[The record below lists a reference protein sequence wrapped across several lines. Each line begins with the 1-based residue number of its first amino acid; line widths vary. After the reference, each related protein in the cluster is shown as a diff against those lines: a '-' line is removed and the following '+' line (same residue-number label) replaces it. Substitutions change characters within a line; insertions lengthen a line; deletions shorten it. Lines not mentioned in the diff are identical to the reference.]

1 MASNSDNSAVG
12 MPQLDFSTFPNQIFW
27 LVVFCVVLF
36 AIVKFF
42 IIPRMEDIFAN
53 RRKIIDGNIAKAE
66 EIRLRVSE
74 IEKQIEEELQ
84 KAKSQCD
91 EIMSNS
97 GNNIKEQ
104 MALALEDSKIAT
116 TQLISEAEGRLKEL
130 RDGSEAAIEK
140 ISEELASEIISR
152 FPERSR
158 SK

>member
-36 AIVKFF
+36 AIVKLF

-66 EIRLRVSE
+66 EISLRVGE

-91 EIMSNS
+91 EIMNTS

-116 TQLISEAEGRLKEL
+116 TQLINEAEGRLKEL

-140 ISEELASEIISR
+140 ISEELASEIISNI
-152 FPERSR
+152 SR
-158 SK
+158 GK

>member
-1 MASNSDNSAVG
+1 MASTSDNNAVG

-66 EIRLRVSE
+66 EIRIRVSE

-84 KAKSQCD
+84 KTKSECD
-91 EIMSNS
+91 EIMTTS

-104 MALALEDSKIAT
+104 MATALEDSKIAT
-116 TQLISEAEGRLKEL
+116 SQLINDAEGRLREL
-130 RDGSEAAIEK
+130 SDGSEAAIEK
-140 ISEELASEIISR
+140 ISEELASIIISKI
-152 FPERSR
+152 
-158 SK
+158 SKGK

>member
-1 MASNSDNSAVG
+1 MASNSDNNAVG

-91 EIMSNS
+91 EIMNTS

-140 ISEELASEIISR
+140 ISEELASEIISKI
-152 FPERSR
+152 SR
-158 SK
+158 GK

>member
-1 MASNSDNSAVG
+1 MASNSDSNAVG

-91 EIMSNS
+91 EIMNTS

-116 TQLISEAEGRLKEL
+116 TQLINEAEGRLKEL

-140 ISEELASEIISR
+140 ISEELASEIISKI
-152 FPERSR
+152 SR
-158 SK
+158 GK

>member
-1 MASNSDNSAVG
+1 MASSSNNGAVG

-27 LVVFCVVLF
+27 LVIFCVVLF

-66 EIRLRVSE
+66 EIRFRVGE
-74 IEKQIEEELQ
+74 IEKQIEEELK

-91 EIMSNS
+91 EIMNNS

-104 MALALEDSKIAT
+104 MTLALEDSKMAT
-116 TQLISEAEGRLKEL
+116 SQLINEAEGRLKEL
-130 RDGSEAAIEK
+130 RDGSEKAIEK
-140 ISEELASEIISR
+140 ISEELVIEIIKKISIG
-152 FPERSR
+152 
-158 SK
+158 K

>member
-1 MASNSDNSAVG
+1 MASNTDNSAVG

-91 EIMSNS
+91 EIMSTS

-140 ISEELASEIISR
+140 ISEELASEIISKI
-152 FPERSR
+152 SR
-158 SK
+158 GK

>member
-91 EIMSNS
+91 EIMNTS

-116 TQLISEAEGRLKEL
+116 TQLINEAEGRLKEL
-130 RDGSEAAIEK
+130 RDGSEAAIER
-140 ISEELASEIISR
+140 ISEELASEIISKI
-152 FPERSR
+152 SR
-158 SK
+158 GK

>member
-1 MASNSDNSAVG
+1 

-27 LVVFCVVLF
+27 LVVFCLVLF
-36 AIVKFF
+36 AIV
-42 IIPRMEDIFAN
+42 IPRMEDIFAN

-91 EIMSNS
+91 EIMNTS

-116 TQLISEAEGRLKEL
+116 TQLINEAEGRLKEL

-140 ISEELASEIISR
+140 ISEELASEIISKI
-152 FPERSR
+152 SGG
-158 SK
+158 K

>member
-1 MASNSDNSAVG
+1 MASNSDSNAVG

-36 AIVKFF
+36 AIVKVF

-91 EIMSNS
+91 EIMNTS

-116 TQLISEAEGRLKEL
+116 TQLINEAEGRLKEL

-140 ISEELASEIISR
+140 ISEELASEIISKI
-152 FPERSR
+152 SR
-158 SK
+158 GK

>member
-1 MASNSDNSAVG
+1 MASTSNNSAVG

-66 EIRLRVSE
+66 EIRHRVNE

-91 EIMSNS
+91 EIMNNS

-104 MALALEDSKIAT
+104 MAIALEDSKMAT
-116 TQLISEAEGRLKEL
+116 SQLIKEAEDRLKDL
-130 RDGSEAAIEK
+130 RDGSKDAIEK
-140 ISEELASEIISR
+140 ISEDLASEIINKL
-152 FPERSR
+152 
-158 SK
+158 SKEK

>member
-1 MASNSDNSAVG
+1 MASTSNNGAVG

-27 LVVFCVVLF
+27 LVIFCVVLF

-66 EIRLRVSE
+66 EIRLRVGE
-74 IEKQIEEELQ
+74 IEKQIEEELR

-91 EIMSNS
+91 EIMNTS

-104 MALALEDSKIAT
+104 MTQALEDSKIAT
-116 TQLISEAEGRLKEL
+116 SQLINEAEGRLKKL
-130 RDGSEAAIEK
+130 RDGSETAIEK
-140 ISEELASEIISR
+140 ISEELANEIIKKVSGG
-152 FPERSR
+152 
-158 SK
+158 K

>member
-97 GNNIKEQ
+97 GSNIKEQ

-116 TQLISEAEGRLKEL
+116 TQLINEAEGRLKEL
-130 RDGSEAAIEK
+130 RDGSEAAIER
-140 ISEELASEIISR
+140 ISEELASEIISKI
-152 FPERSR
+152 SR
-158 SK
+158 GK

>member
-1 MASNSDNSAVG
+1 MASNSDNNAVG

-91 EIMSNS
+91 EIMNTS

-116 TQLISEAEGRLKEL
+116 TQLINEAEGRLKEL

-140 ISEELASEIISR
+140 ISEELASEIISKI
-152 FPERSR
+152 SR
-158 SK
+158 GK

>member
-66 EIRLRVSE
+66 EIRLRVGE

-91 EIMSNS
+91 DIMNTS

-104 MALALEDSKIAT
+104 MASALEDSKIAT

-130 RDGSEAAIEK
+130 RDGSDAAIEK
-140 ISEELASEIISR
+140 ISEELASEIISKI
-152 FPERSR
+152 SR
-158 SK
+158 GK

>member
-1 MASNSDNSAVG
+1 MASNTDNSAVG

-27 LVVFCVVLF
+27 LVVFCVVLY

-74 IEKQIEEELQ
+74 IEKQIEDELQ
-84 KAKSQCD
+84 KAKHQCD
-91 EIMSNS
+91 EIMNTS

-140 ISEELASEIISR
+140 ISEELASEIISKI
-152 FPERSR
+152 SR
-158 SK
+158 GK

>member
-1 MASNSDNSAVG
+1 MASTSNNGAVG

-27 LVVFCVVLF
+27 LVIFCVVLF

-66 EIRLRVSE
+66 EIRLRVGE
-74 IEKQIEEELQ
+74 IEKQIEEELK

-91 EIMSNS
+91 EIMNAT

-104 MALALEDSKIAT
+104 MAQALEDSKIAT
-116 TQLISEAEGRLKEL
+116 SQLISEAEGRIKKL
-130 RDGSEAAIEK
+130 
-140 ISEELASEIISR
+140 SR
-152 FPERSR
+152 G
-158 SK
+158 K

>member
-27 LVVFCVVLF
+27 LVVFCVILF
-36 AIVKFF
+36 AIVKLF

-140 ISEELASEIISR
+140 ISEELASEIISKI
-152 FPERSR
+152 SR
-158 SK
+158 GK

>member
-91 EIMSNS
+91 EIMNTS

-104 MALALEDSKIAT
+104 MAAALEESKMTT
-116 TQLISEAEGRLKEL
+116 TQLIKEAEGRLKEL

-140 ISEELASEIISR
+140 ISEELASEIISKI
-152 FPERSR
+152 SR
-158 SK
+158 GK

>member
-1 MASNSDNSAVG
+1 M
-12 MPQLDFSTFPNQIFW
+12 
-27 LVVFCVVLF
+27 VLF
-36 AIVKFF
+36 AIVKLF

-91 EIMSNS
+91 EIMNTS

-140 ISEELASEIISR
+140 ISEELAAEIISKI
-152 FPERSR
+152 SR
-158 SK
+158 GK

>member
-12 MPQLDFSTFPNQIFW
+12 LPQLDFSTFPNQIFW

-91 EIMSNS
+91 EIMNTS

-104 MALALEDSKIAT
+104 MALALEESKIAT
-116 TQLISEAEGRLKEL
+116 TQLINEAEGRLKEL
-130 RDGSEAAIEK
+130 RDGSEAAIER
-140 ISEELASEIISR
+140 ISEELASEIISKI
-152 FPERSR
+152 SR
-158 SK
+158 GK

>member
-1 MASNSDNSAVG
+1 MASTSNNGAVG

-27 LVVFCVVLF
+27 LVIFCVVLF

-66 EIRLRVSE
+66 EIRLRVGE
-74 IEKQIEEELQ
+74 IEKQIEEELR

-91 EIMSNS
+91 EIMNTS

-104 MALALEDSKIAT
+104 MSQALEDSKIAT
-116 TQLISEAEGRLKEL
+116 SQLINEAEGRLKKL
-130 RDGSEAAIEK
+130 RDGSETAIEK
-140 ISEELASEIISR
+140 ISEELAAEIIKKVSR
-152 FPERSR
+152 G
-158 SK
+158 K

>member
-1 MASNSDNSAVG
+1 MASNSDNNAVG

-27 LVVFCVVLF
+27 LIVFCVVLF

-66 EIRLRVSE
+66 EIRLRVNE
-74 IEKQIEEELQ
+74 IEKQIDEELQ

-91 EIMSNS
+91 EIMNIS

-140 ISEELASEIISR
+140 ISEELASEIIRKISQ
-152 FPERSR
+152 E
-158 SK
+158 K

>member
-1 MASNSDNSAVG
+1 MASNSNNGAVG

-27 LVVFCVVLF
+27 LAIFCVVLF

-66 EIRLRVSE
+66 EIRLRVGE
-74 IEKQIEEELQ
+74 IEEQIEEELR

-91 EIMSNS
+91 EIMNTS

-104 MALALEDSKIAT
+104 MTQALEDSKIAT
-116 TQLISEAEGRLKEL
+116 SQLLNEAEERLKKL
-130 RDGSEAAIEK
+130 RDGSETAIEK
-140 ISEELASEIISR
+140 ISEELAIEIIKKVSR
-152 FPERSR
+152 G
-158 SK
+158 K

>member
-1 MASNSDNSAVG
+1 MASNSDSNAVG

-91 EIMSNS
+91 EIMNTS

-116 TQLISEAEGRLKEL
+116 TQLINEAEGRLKEL
-130 RDGSEAAIEK
+130 RDGSDAAIER
-140 ISEELASEIISR
+140 ISEELASEIISKI
-152 FPERSR
+152 SR
-158 SK
+158 GK

>member
-1 MASNSDNSAVG
+1 MNVYLLPLTKYFG
-12 MPQLDFSTFPNQIFW
+12 WLIFVCGVI
-27 LVVFCVVLF
+27 LIVVLVFPCF
-36 AIVKFF
+36 AKS
-42 IIPRMEDIFAN
+42 E
-53 RRKIIDGNIAKAE
+53 KIIDGNIAKAE

-140 ISEELASEIISR
+140 ISEELASEIISKI
-152 FPERSR
+152 SR
-158 SK
+158 GK

>member
-91 EIMSNS
+91 EIMNTS

-130 RDGSEAAIEK
+130 KDGSEAAIEK
-140 ISEELASEIISR
+140 ISEELASEIISKISGR
-152 FPERSR
+152 
-158 SK
+158 K

>member
-27 LVVFCVVLF
+27 LVVFCVILF

-74 IEKQIEEELQ
+74 IEKKIEEELQ

-91 EIMSNS
+91 DIMNTS
-97 GNNIKEQ
+97 GLNIKEQ
-104 MALALEDSKIAT
+104 MASALEDSKIAT
-116 TQLISEAEGRLKEL
+116 SQLVNEAELRLKEL
-130 RDGSEAAIEK
+130 RDGSETAIEK
-140 ISEELASEIISR
+140 ISEELASEIIKKITS
-152 FPERSR
+152 E
-158 SK
+158 KQD

>member
-91 EIMSNS
+91 EIMNTS

-140 ISEELASEIISR
+140 ISEELASEIISKI
-152 FPERSR
+152 SR
-158 SK
+158 GS

>member
-1 MASNSDNSAVG
+1 MASNTDNSAVG

-97 GNNIKEQ
+97 GNTIKEQ

-140 ISEELASEIISR
+140 ISEELASEIISKI
-152 FPERSR
+152 SR
-158 SK
+158 GK